1 MWQSNAYSA
10 KSQLQPGGNRTV
22 LRRNCLSSAAACRRI
37 PWSTDRFR
45 NLYQVLSYL
54 NRIIEP
60 SFSVVNTLFALLT
73 HLHEF
78 LEANWGFT
86 YTIITGARY
95 RYCVENRSCLAL
107 REPGALWFITDSRYR
122 NCVKNRNCLALCEPG
137 ALWFITGSRYR
148 NCVKNRVCLALCELG
163 GLSAL

>member
-60 SFSVVNTLFALLT
+60 SFSVVNTFFALLT

-86 YTIITGARY
+86 YTIITGSRCRNRGKTVIASLCVSRVRCDLLQAPGIETAEKTVYASLCVSWVGWVPFKIRARSAHNNY
-95 RYCVENRSCLAL
+95 SS
-107 REPGALWFITDSRYR
+107 FIIHY
-122 NCVKNRNCLALCEPG
+122 
-137 ALWFITGSRYR
+137 
-148 NCVKNRVCLALCELG
+148 
-163 GLSAL
+163 